1 MSQDSSQDST
11 LGAENELALVRLRR
25 ALRTLEGFQLVFLE
39 CPEGPERAHVLEELM
54 SWSGVDGTPRLK
66 HLRLSGRAAKLPPLA
81 TRNGGIVLEGLDSL
95 LLDNEHVDH
104 LIGTLNW
111 QRDQLK
117 TRIHGPLVLVL
128 SGRGMARL
136 LERAPDL
143 ASWRAHTCRITR
155 ARPHD
160 PVSNLLEAT
169 IPDELELDQLETL
182 LARARDRGNAPPSSL
197 AALWFDVGL
206 ARKRS
211 GDRDQAR
218 LAFETAR
225 STATHSTDLQARIDL
240 QLGVLEREAGDLVA
254 AQRALDRLEAASAN
268 DSSMRR
274 LWLALAMTLA
284 DARGDHDLAL
294 TIGRELFELSLE
306 DAEMRA
312 AAIAML
318 SGALANA
325 GRLDEACDLL
335 ERLPPDAPPELQLQA
350 HYLKYRLE
358 YDRGRVDLCLEAGK
372 RGLALVRTYE
382 ELRAP
387 ALELGVRTAALLMT
401 TGQVGEAKEV
411 LDLLEPMAP
420 SADPEFGGLAL
431 LLRGA
436 LLWAAG
442 KHKQAQAK
450 YKAATTLLAGTDAEP
465 LAKLVMAFVSTG
477 DKARTEFAT
486 ALRLARRQG
495 PSPVSEIIERVAAAV
510 EGTYGELLA
519 PSPQPRRR
527 GTKPKPR
534 RMPTVKS
541 VTHQAP
547 RHKRGA

>member
-1 MSQDSSQDST
+1 MSQDPT
-11 LGAENELALVRLRR
+11 LGAENALALERLRR
-25 ALRTLEGFQLVFLE
+25 ALGTLEGFQLLFLE

-54 SWSGVDGTPRLK
+54 SWSGTKGIPRLK

-95 LLDNEHVDH
+95 LLDNDHVDH

-155 ARPHD
+155 VQAHD
-160 PVSNLLEAT
+160 PVSKILEAT
-169 IPDELELDQLETL
+169 APDALELDQLETL
-182 LARARDRGNAPPSSL
+182 LARARDRGNTPPSSL

-218 LAFETAR
+218 LALETAR
-225 STATHSTDLQARIDL
+225 NTAPHSTDLQARIDL
-240 QLGVLEREAGDLVA
+240 ELGVLEVEAGDLAA
-254 AQRALDRLEAASAN
+254 AQRALDRLEAASAD
-268 DSSMRR
+268 DSSTRPP
-274 LWLALAMTLA
+274 WLALAMLLA
-284 DARGDHDLAL
+284 GARGDHDRAL
-294 TIGRELFELSLE
+294 TIGRELLELSLE
-306 DAEMRA
+306 DAERRA
-312 AAIAML
+312 AAVFLL
-318 SGALANA
+318 SSALANV
-325 GRLDEACDLL
+325 GRIDEACDLL
-335 ERLPPDAPPELQLQA
+335 ERLPPGAPPELQLQA

-358 YDRGRVDLCLEAGK
+358 YDRGRSDLCLEAGLK
-372 RGLALVRTYE
+372 GLALVRVHE
-382 ELRAP
+382 LLRAP
-387 ALELGVRTAALLMT
+387 ALELGVRTAALLMAA
-401 TGQVGEAKEV
+401 GQLEQANEA

-420 SADPEFGGLAL
+420 SADPEFRGLAL
-431 LLRGA
+431 LLRGM
-436 LLWAAG
+436 LLRVAG

-450 YKAATTLLAGTDAEP
+450 CQAATTLLAGTDAEP
-465 LAKLVMAFVSTG
+465 LAKLLMASVSTD
-477 DKARTEFAT
+477 DKARTELAT

-495 PSPVSEIIERVAAAV
+495 PSPVREIIERAAAAV
-510 EGTYGELLA
+510 EGIYGELPA
-519 PSPQPRRR
+519 PSSQPRRR
-527 GTKPKPR
+527 GTRPKLR
-534 RMPTVKS
+534 RVPTAKS
-541 VTHQAP
+541 APHQAP